1 MLVFLIIS
9 ALFSLRVYSQ
19 TSNSV
24 ASDSGYLQQRGC
36 VKSCLWGDIANG
48 DLSINLGC
56 TAPWVNECYC
66 RADQAPVASSFLSK
80 CVSSVCL
87 GSASVDVSLALS
99 VYDQYCA
106 TAMGTPAQAR
116 ATTTI
121 DPNSPIVTVMVIS
134 TVTSSAGTMIPTTAS
149 SKWPHILFAWA
160 MVGCTIFAVRHPA
173 LLFSPPKISF

>member
-1 MLVFLIIS
+1 M
-9 ALFSLRVYSQ
+9 

-121 DPNSPIVTVMVIS
+121 DPSSPIVTVMIIS

-149 SKWPHILFAWA
+149 SKWPYILFAWA

-173 LLFSPPKISF
+173 LLFSPLKISF